1 MKQESSAFDELYQK
15 YSKDVYRFA
24 YWLSGNVDDAK
35 DITSET
41 FVRVWTAESEI
52 RFETVKSYLF
62 AIARNQFLKLQ
73 RRKKWTAPMTDEMPD
88 TSRRPDEIAE
98 VQVELEETMK
108 AIQSLSEIDRTVLI
122 MRAQDEMS
130 YEEIASITGLSLSAV
145 KVKVFRARKQLYSMV
160 SHRGGENR

>member
-1 MKQESSAFDELYQK
+1 MKQESSVFDELYQK

-24 YWLSGNVDDAK
+24 YWLSGNADDAK

-41 FVRVWTAESEI
+41 FVRVWTSENEI

-62 AIARNQFLKLQ
+62 AIARNQFLKNQ
-73 RRKKWTAPMTDEMPD
+73 RRKKWTAPMTDDMLD

-98 VQVELEETMK
+98 VQGELEETMK
-108 AIQSLSEIDRTVLI
+108 AVQSLPEIDRTVLI
-122 MRAQDEMS
+122 MRAQDGMS
-130 YEEIASITGLSLSAV
+130 YEEIASLTGLSLSAV
-145 KVKVFRARKQLYSMV
+145 KVKVFRARKQLFQMV